1 MDADALKLGE
11 ARPATAET
19 VRILELVSCGKP
31 FPEHELVIVG
41 EHGRRLGERQVGE
54 IAVSGP
60 SVTKGYHDNPEATA
74 EGWRDGWLYTGDLGY
89 RADGDLYVCGRMKDM
104 IIIRGA
110 NHYPQDI
117 EWLVGDLD
125 KVRRGNVVAFGLM
138 EDGAEDLVVLAE
150 ANSADAAD
158 LRRVIAQTIAEE
170 YGLQP
175 RRVSIVPVGTL
186 PRTSSGKVQRRKTR
200 ELFENGELPEY
211 G

>member
-1 MDADALKLGE
+1 
-11 ARPATAET
+11 
-19 VRILELVSCGKP
+19 
-31 FPEHELVIVG
+31 
-41 EHGRRLGERQVGE
+41 
-54 IAVSGP
+54 
-60 SVTKGYHDNPEATA
+60 
-74 EGWRDGWLYTGDLGY
+74 
-89 RADGDLYVCGRMKDM
+89 MKDM

-150 ANSADAAD
+150 GNSADASD
-158 LRRVIAQTIAEE
+158 LRREIAQTIVEE

-200 ELFENGELPEY
+200 ELFENGELPEH